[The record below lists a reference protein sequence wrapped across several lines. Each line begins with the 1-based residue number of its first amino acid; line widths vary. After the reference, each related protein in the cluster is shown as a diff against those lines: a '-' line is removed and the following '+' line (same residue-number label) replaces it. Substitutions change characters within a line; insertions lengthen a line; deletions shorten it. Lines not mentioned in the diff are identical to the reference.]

1 MYTYHVNNLPAEQQV
16 LWNWYYENINNPQN
30 SFPVSL
36 FWISMG
42 FIMANPK
49 FIKYMSNIKSYYL
62 VGGGILAWLISILWI
77 DLRVIMVISIFIISF
92 KWKGNYKPIHRIMRQ
107 SSILIF
113 TLHFIYIGF
122 FRLLFP
128 TIEWLQHG
136 MFLYVLLLSLCV
148 VSSFVILKLKDNKY
162 FSWLK
167 YSY

>member
-1 MYTYHVNNLPAEQQV
+1 
-16 LWNWYYENINNPQN
+16 
-30 SFPVSL
+30 
-36 FWISMG
+36 
-42 FIMANPK
+42 
-49 FIKYMSNIKSYYL
+49 
-62 VGGGILAWLISILWI
+62 
-77 DLRVIMVISIFIISF
+77 MVISIFIISF

-136 MFLYVLLLSLCV
+136 MFLYVLLLLLCV